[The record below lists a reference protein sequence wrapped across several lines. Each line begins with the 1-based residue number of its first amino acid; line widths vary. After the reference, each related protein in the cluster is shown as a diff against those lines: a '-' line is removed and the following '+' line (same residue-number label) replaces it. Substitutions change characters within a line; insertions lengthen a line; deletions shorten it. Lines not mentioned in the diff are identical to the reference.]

1 MERDLEPADGGYVP
15 CGVEQIAQDEAR
27 LRQGAGSGL
36 GASLGLRALGHHLQS
51 EPGLVEHVLQSIVTH
66 ADPGIA
72 VSAASILAGILLD
85 GVPQD
90 QLVLPIAFPIA
101 FAIPDDVDADDRAAW
116 QENVKVASAFV
127 SAHAARDAIT
137 IRHAA
142 SLERRRRVRGLGRSG
157 RLGSAETGAPCY
169 LVRRGIAFR
178 RAPARRCAKSRGHRR
193 KVKLV
198 HKVSKDRP
206 VFEPQLSLGRSCGQR
221 LDRGR

>member
-72 VSAASILAGILLD
+72 VSAASILARILLD

-90 QLVLPIAFPIA
+90 QLVSPVAFPIA
-101 FAIPDDVDADDRAAW
+101 FAIPDGVDADDRAAW

-142 SLERRRRVRGLGRSG
+142 SLLSGVGAFEVLVVLVDSAARKLERHAAWFGEALR
-157 RLGSAETGAPCY
+157 SAELPHDAAP
-169 LVRRGIAFR
+169 
-178 RAPARRCAKSRGHRR
+178 
-193 KVKLV
+193 
-198 HKVSKDRP
+198 
-206 VFEPQLSLGRSCGQR
+206 SLAAT
-221 LDRGR
+221 DEA